1 MRTITYE
8 AAQGQEETVSAFL
21 MMFLEY
27 ATEIGAFRLLESLVK
42 VKMKAVWYS
51 VLHKAQTVIAS
62 LVMGC
67 EHTKAINDV
76 LGEERAAANY
86 LGMPR
91 FPDQSQI
98 NRYLTRMDSDN
109 VAQLG
114 EVHAQLFEAHSQ
126 ARRAAG
132 LIVVDIDQCGL
143 VVNGKTYEWARKG
156 YFPRKRG
163 EMGYQLSAAYIGA
176 YQEAVQV
183 YLEPGNSHCKSR
195 LNDLL
200 ADIERLLLTDN
211 PGVQVIRRLD
221 AGYDS
226 ADNRRRL
233 ATLPGYFILKGADS
247 KLAHRLTQVARL
259 QDWLPVA
266 EGVHGVEVETQDG
279 VRCLLYEFYLGD
291 GRLEYALLYTNL
303 PNTDFGLIRAFEFY
317 NERTTIEA
325 FFAASRH
332 VFNIQ
337 SMRSR
342 KFNAIFAFLR
352 FVFLTHNLI
361 HWAKSARLAD
371 SEFEHASTRELVDKF
386 TRVRAYVCWEGRWR
400 VSIIGASRWAIA
412 LLQTLS
418 RPPRPVQLAF
428 PFARLHK
435 T

>member
-8 AAQGQEETVSAFL
+8 AAEEQEETVSAFL
-21 MMFLEY
+21 MMVLEY
-27 ATEIGAFRLLESLVK
+27 ATEIGVFRLLDSRVK

-51 VLHKAQTVIAS
+51 VLHKAQTVMCS

-67 EHTKAINDV
+67 AHTKAINDV
-76 LGEERAAANY
+76 LGEERAAAAY
-86 LGMPR
+86 LGMAR

-98 NRYLTRMDSDN
+98 NRYLTRLDDEN

-126 ARRAAG
+126 ARRAVG
-132 LIVVDIDQCGL
+132 RIVVDIDQCGL
-143 VVNGKTYEWARKG
+143 VVNGKTYEWAHKG

-163 EMGYQLSAAYIGA
+163 EIGYQLSAAYIGA
-176 YQEAVQV
+176 YQEALQV
-183 YLEPGNSHCKSR
+183 YLDPGNSHCKSR
-195 LNDLL
+195 LSTLL
-200 ADIERLLLTDN
+200 ADIQRLLLTDN
-211 PGVQVIRRLD
+211 PTVQVIRRLD

-226 ADNRRRL
+226 ADNRQLL
-233 ATLPGYFILKGADS
+233 AGLPGYFILKGADS
-247 KLAHRLTQVARL
+247 KLAKRLAQTVKL

-266 EGVHGVEVETQDG
+266 DGVHGTEIEPQAG
-279 VRCLLYEFYLGD
+279 VRCLLYEFYLSD
-291 GRLEYALLYTNL
+291 RRLDYALLYTNL
-303 PNTDFGLIRAFEFY
+303 PQAEFGVIRAFEFY

-342 KFNAIFAFLR
+342 KFNAIYAFLR

-361 HWAKSARLAD
+361 HWAKAARLAD
-371 SEFEHASTRELVDKF
+371 SPFEHASTRELVDKF
-386 TRVRAYVCWEGRWR
+386 TRVRAYVRWEGRWR
-400 VSIIGASRWAIA
+400 VSVIATSHWATA
-412 LLQTLS
+412 LLNLLS
-418 RPPRPVQLAF
+418 RPPRLVQLAF